1 MMTFKRVLTAV
12 IAAVA
17 LTALAVP
24 ATADVPLTVLG
35 TDPANDAPP
44 GSDLTQLAAGVHG
57 TDLHIQFTL
66 TSIPGAGSYGPL
78 AGIEWIFKSNG
89 KTYLAEA
96 FPDGADFGYIL
107 FEKNGDA
114 WTQTADLTGN
124 WDTVAGVLDIFVPL
138 KTIGAKKGTKI
149 TGAGPDDV
157 DVHIHA
163 GVTTIYPDAMTTS
176 KGIVV
181 R

>member
-1 MMTFKRVLTAV
+1 MTMFKRFL
-12 IAAVA
+12 AAVTAAA
-17 LTALAVP
+17 LVALMAPP
-24 ATADVPLTVLG
+24 AGADVELTVLG
-35 TDPANDAPP
+35 TDAANDAAP
-44 GSDLTQLAAGVHG
+44 GADLTELAAGVHG
-57 TDLHIQFTL
+57 SDLHIQFKM
-66 TSIPGAGSYGPL
+66 TSIPGAGTYGPL
-78 AGIEWIFKSNG
+78 AGIEWIFKAGNR
-89 KTYLAEA
+89 TFLAEA

-114 WTQTADLTGN
+114 WTQTADLKGN
-124 WDTVAGVLDIFVPL
+124 YDTVGGVLDIFVPL

-149 TGAGPDDV
+149 AGAQKEDV

-163 GVTTIYPDAMTTS
+163 GVTTLYPDVMTTT